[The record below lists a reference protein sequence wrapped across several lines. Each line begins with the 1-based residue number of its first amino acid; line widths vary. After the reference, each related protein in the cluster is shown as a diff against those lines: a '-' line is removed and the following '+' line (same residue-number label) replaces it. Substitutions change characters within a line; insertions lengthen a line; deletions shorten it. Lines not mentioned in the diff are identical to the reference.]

1 MLKPKYVVTMADNRM
16 HDGTIY
22 AAVGF
27 DYYGLMNDRYVPG
40 LEDVE
45 FHVFTKSYD
54 PSIKCVWEKIKF
66 DKTDY

>member
-1 MLKPKYVVTMADNRM
+1 MLQPKYVVTMADHRM

-27 DYYGLMNDRYVPG
+27 DYHGLMDDRGIPDQG
-40 LEDVE
+40 EVE

-54 PSIKCVWEKIKF
+54 SSLKCIWDKIKF
-66 DKTDY
+66 DKIDY